1 MDRAL
6 IFDLDGTLLDTL
18 GDLCASANYALCQS
32 GFPERTLDE
41 VRRFVGNGV
50 HKLIER
56 AVPQGT
62 PREELEVC
70 FHYFQRHYL
79 VHCQDTTRL
88 YPAVAD
94 MLQEVKADG
103 YRTAIVSN
111 KLQAGVDELYETYF
125 RDVVDLAIG
134 ERPGLR
140 RKPAPDMVL
149 FALRQLGLPS
159 SRAIYIGDSEVDYQ
173 TAQSS
178 GLPCISV
185 LWGFRSYPELV
196 AAGATCFVSN
206 PLELVAKLRE
216 DAKVGL
222 I

>member
-1 MDRAL
+1 MMDRVL

-18 GDLCASANYALCQS
+18 GDLCCSTNYALCRS
-32 GFPERTLDE
+32 GFPERNLDE

-56 AVPQGT
+56 AVPQDT
-62 PREELEVC
+62 PEEKLEAC
-70 FHYFQRHYL
+70 FRIFQQHYL

-88 YPAVAD
+88 YPGVAD
-94 MLQEVKADG
+94 MLREIRADG

-125 RDVVDLAIG
+125 RNVVDLAIG

-149 FALRQLGLPS
+149 LALRQLGFPP
-159 SRAIYIGDSEVDYQ
+159 SRAVYIGDSEVDCL
-173 TAQSS
+173 TARNS
-178 GLPCISV
+178 GIPCISV
-185 LWGFRSYPELV
+185 LWGFRSRPELL
-196 AAGATCFVSN
+196 AAGATCFVST
-206 PLELVAKLRE
+206 PQELAAKIHSQR
-216 DAKVGL
+216 
-222 I
+222 